1 MTRASGCSRVA
12 VGGRGATPSRAPRF
26 AALPPLSLYVHIPWC
41 VRKCPYCDFNSHE
54 ARGDV
59 PEDAYVD
66 ALLADLEFALPSV
79 WGRKVGTVFIGG
91 GTPSLFSAAAI
102 DRLLAGDPRARC
114 RSLPDA
120 EITLEAN
127 PGHLRAR
134 EVRGLLR
141 ARASTGCRS
150 ACRASTPR
158 TCRRS
163 GACTTPTRRGA
174 RPRPR

>member
-1 MTRASGCSRVA
+1 MTSAVATRPCHDSR
-12 VGGRGATPSRAPRF
+12 GRLARPAFT
-26 AALPPLSLYVHIPWC
+26 ALPPLALYIHIPWC

-66 ALLADLEFALPSV
+66 ALLADLEFALPSI
-79 WGRKVGTVFIGG
+79 WGRKVVSVFFGG

-102 DRLLAGDPRARC
+102 DRLLAGVRARVPL
-114 RSLPDA
+114 LPDA

-127 PGHLRAR
+127 PGHVRAA

-141 ARASTGCRS
+141 GGREPPVARHPELRS
-150 ACRASTPR
+150 RAACRRWA
-158 TCRRS
+158 
-163 GACTTPTRRGA
+163 ACTTPTKRGA
-174 RPRPR
+174 PRRRRS